1 MYALLQVRVG
11 VRVGVSKEVLVVGPI
26 KLKGKGHDVVLPVL
40 GALVVKHV
48 LLWNASPG
56 SQAKGAPVRHKFQS
70 AVRLCVA
77 GAVSYHSGRSRLRT
91 IGLMPSLYNDLDLL
105 KLVMCIRMRKSAKGM
120 LETEK

>member
-1 MYALLQVRVG
+1 MSSCDCMYALLQVRVG

-56 SQAKGAPVRHKFQS
+56 SQAKGAPVRRKFQS

-77 GAVSYHSGRSRLRT
+77 GA
-91 IGLMPSLYNDLDLL
+91 
-105 KLVMCIRMRKSAKGM
+105 SACMQSCACGE
-120 LETEK
+120 LPFWAQATAHHRAHALPVQ